1 MDMIY
6 LERHDAARNIA
17 RYYCL
22 VVERNLFGEWSL
34 MRAWGRVGQTGRMH
48 ADLYD
53 THEAAQLALNEKLQ
67 EKRRKGYQ

>member
-6 LERHDAARNIA
+6 LKRRDATRNIA
-17 RYYCL
+17 RYYYL
-22 VVERNLFGEWSL
+22 SVEQNLFGEWSL
-34 MRAWGRVGQTGRMH
+34 MRVWGRIGRTGRMH

-53 THEAAQLALNEKLQ
+53 THEAAQLALDVKLW